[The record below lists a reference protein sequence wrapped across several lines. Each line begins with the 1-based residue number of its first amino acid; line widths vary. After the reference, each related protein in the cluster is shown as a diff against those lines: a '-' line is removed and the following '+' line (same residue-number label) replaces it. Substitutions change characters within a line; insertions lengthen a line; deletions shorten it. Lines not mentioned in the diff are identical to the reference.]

1 MSAYLNT
8 YQVLSTAVMWG
19 MENNHGITVHF
30 IILNL
35 PITIRVK
42 QFWWDNVTVHR
53 RWSLKGDGGKGA
65 LMADTGFHFYHDHLL
80 ECWWVR
86 GALNTTTKRKS
97 RTVDNRERDA
107 VAGQWGPDK
116 EEERRTKGRGHQN
129 RRDRGMSGA
138 EGGEV
143 WGHSKE
149 ALDFPGD
156 PVAKNSPANVG
167 VTG

>member
-19 MENNHGITVHF
+19 MENNHGITMHF

-97 RTVDNRERDA
+97 RTVDNRENVMLWLDS
-107 VAGQWGPDK
+107 GDQI
-116 EEERRTKGRGHQN
+116 RRTKEEQRA
-129 RRDRGMSGA
+129 GA
-138 EGGEV
+138 TRTEETEGCLVQREEKYEDIV
-143 WGHSKE
+143 RKPWTSLVIQWLRIH
-149 ALDFPGD
+149 LPM
-156 PVAKNSPANVG
+156 
-167 VTG
+167 